1 MNKTFLRQKQ
11 MPSSQEVFLLMCE
24 LKDMGLIEFKE
35 STKNCDVTF
44 QGYGIK
50 INKELHL
57 MCPEE

>member
-1 MNKTFLRQKQ
+1 